1 MDDEQTVVTRAVR
14 INPEYV
20 GKGLYGYLDS
30 YIGKWAKAKGVLT
43 KAFTT
48 SNMNSHITKG
58 SFKGANTLIHKKVIY
73 FKTTSTNNTIFLCFF
88 VWRLTVFSI
97 SVSICV

>member
-14 INPEYV
+14 INPDYV

-30 YIGKWAKAKGVLT
+30 FIAKWASDKGVST

-48 SNMNSHITKG
+48 SDMNSNITKA
-58 SFKGANTLIHKKVIY
+58 SFKGANTLIHTKVIY
-73 FKTTSTNNTIFLCFF
+73 SIVSGDLTISF
-88 VWRLTVFSI
+88 
-97 SVSICV
+97 

>member
-1 MDDEQTVVTRAVR
+1 MVQLVDDEQTVVTRAVR
-14 INPEYV
+14 INPDYV

-30 YIGKWAKAKGVLT
+30 YIGKWAKSKGVFT

-58 SFKGANTLIHKKVIY
+58 SFKGANTLIHAKVIY
-73 FKTTSTNNTIFLCFF
+73 FTASACHTIFF
-88 VWRLTVFSI
+88 I
-97 SVSICV
+97 SLRCA